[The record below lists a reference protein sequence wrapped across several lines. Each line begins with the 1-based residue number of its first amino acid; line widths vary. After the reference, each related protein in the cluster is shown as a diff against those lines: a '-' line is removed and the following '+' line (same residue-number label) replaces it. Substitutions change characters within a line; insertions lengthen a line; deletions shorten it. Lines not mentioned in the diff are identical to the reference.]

1 MRNTEKHQ
9 LAHRRNAVVKNSK
22 DDQKLGP
29 KFAQAFLYAFVQHAE
44 QTRKGPDNIPY
55 IAHLMSV
62 AALVLEEGGGED
74 EAIAALLHDTI
85 EDQGGPPRREEIK
98 EQFGKRIAEI
108 VDGCTD
114 SDKITKPPWKE
125 RKENYIKHLYTA
137 SPEVLRVSLADKLH
151 NARSTLKDLR
161 RNGDKVWD
169 RFNQEASKE
178 DQLENYRALV
188 NAFRDAGGLVEM
200 VDELD
205 RTVKEI
211 EKESRNND

>member
-1 MRNTEKHQ
+1 M
-9 LAHRRNAVVKNSK
+9 VKNPN
-22 DDQKLGP
+22 DDKPLGP
-29 KFAQAFLYAFVQHAE
+29 RFAQALVHAFVLHA
-44 QTRKGPDNIPY
+44 QQKRKGTKIPY
-55 IAHLMSV
+55 IAHLLSV
-62 AALVLEEGGGED
+62 AALVLEEGGRED
-74 EAIAALLHDTI
+74 EAIAALLHDAI
-85 EDQGGPPRREEIK
+85 EDQGGDATRKQIRFL
-98 EQFGKRIAEI
+98 FGKKVADI

-114 SDKITKPPWKE
+114 ADTSPKPHWKE

-188 NAFRDAGGLVEM
+188 NAFRDAGGLFEM

-205 RTVKEI
+205 RVVSAI
-211 EKESRNND
+211 EKESSDNDK